1 MHLAL
6 LRKRCKTKHQH
17 YELPK
22 KQCETKCRLLTPSAE
37 RCLMNN
43 LVFDT
48 TLTGEIALP
57 AVTFHELPAKQALI
71 PPESDEEY
79 ERLKHRLGKA
89 SEILQ
94 RKRAR
99 VH

>member
-1 MHLAL
+1 MITHAL

-48 TLTGEIALP
+48 TNKVLLTEPKYLHLGLQTNHKSFFEKI
-57 AVTFHELPAKQALI
+57 
-71 PPESDEEY
+71 
-79 ERLKHRLGKA
+79 LKMFY
-89 SEILQ
+89 ILF
-94 RKRAR
+94 K
-99 VH
+99 HFEK